1 MLRNS
6 FSRQLKY
13 ISYLHRAQTEVFVI
27 ITTLYILRYKKLV
40 SKIKEMHKFSIVT
53 ELKRTTG
60 FT

>member
-53 ELKRTTG
+53 ELK
-60 FT
+60 